1 MRKRDSIGGG
11 GQSQKK
17 EERQKP
23 KGPHWIK
30 SFIFGFVAAG
40 AGIDLLV
47 FITDGV
53 IAWALDTML
62 VKTASS
68 IVVSLITVIA
78 RLIIRKTIQSKKRTT
93 MKKFFQKVGAFFARL
108 GRYIKANK
116 RTLGGIISSAVS
128 GTLSV
133 SVCVLGYTVNLT
145 ELLTNHITELAWLQH
160 LKIKGFDIAPIV
172 GLIVGLIFTIWNIVA
187 AISRGWETPETY
199 SVKQEELKAEKE
211 AQRLENE
218 RLKAEAEAKAE
229 EEEEQK
235 RALAEAQA
243 ELLKE
248 QTAKEQE
255 AVKAA
260 EAEERQ
266 AKETKHRQLVEKYK
280 AELLKN
286 LSAVDT
292 ASDSNN

>member
-1 MRKRDSIGGG
+1 
-11 GQSQKK
+11 
-17 EERQKP
+17 
-23 KGPHWIK
+23 
-30 SFIFGFVAAG
+30 
-40 AGIDLLV
+40 
-47 FITDGV
+47 
-53 IAWALDTML
+53 
-62 VKTASS
+62 
-68 IVVSLITVIA
+68 
-78 RLIIRKTIQSKKRTT
+78 

>member
-1 MRKRDSIGGG
+1 MRKRASIGEG
-11 GQSQKK
+11 GQSHTK
-17 EERQKP
+17 EERHKP

-47 FITDGV
+47 FVTDGV

-93 MKKFFQKVGAFFARL
+93 MKKFFQKVGAFFARIE
-108 GRYIKANK
+108 RYIKANK

>member
-11 GQSQKK
+11 GHTKK

-23 KGPHWIK
+23 KGPHWIT

-40 AGIDLLV
+40 AGIDFLV
-47 FITDGV
+47 LITDGV

-68 IVVSLITVIA
+68 LAVSLLTVVA
-78 RLIIRKTIQSKKRTT
+78 RLIIRKIIKSKKRTT
-93 MKKFFQKVGAFFARL
+93 MKTFFQKVGAFFVRI
-108 GRYIKANK
+108 GKYIKANK

-145 ELLTNHITELAWLQH
+145 ELLTNHITELAWLQS

-172 GLIVGLIFTIWNIVA
+172 GLIIGLIFTVWNIVA
-187 AISRGWETPETY
+187 AISRGWESPETY
-199 SVKQEELKAEKE
+199 GEKQEELEAEKE
-211 AQRLENE
+211 AQKLEKE
-218 RLKAEAEAKAE
+218 RLKAEAEARAE

-243 ELLKE
+243 ELLRE

-266 AKETKHRQLVEKYK
+266 AKETAHRKLVERYK
-280 AELLKN
+280 AELLEK
-286 LSAVDT
+286 LSAGNT
-292 ASDSNN
+292 TSGNN